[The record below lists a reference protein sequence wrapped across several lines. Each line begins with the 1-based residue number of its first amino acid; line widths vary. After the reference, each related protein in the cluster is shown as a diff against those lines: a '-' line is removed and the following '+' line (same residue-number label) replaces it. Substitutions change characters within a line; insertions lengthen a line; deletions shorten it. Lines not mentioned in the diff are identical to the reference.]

1 MKVQYQRTQ
10 NMQYKSIT
18 PWLWTYLCILA
29 RSWWSQSVKFHWAK
43 PAAHSGSHL
52 LKSHLYSLPH
62 SVPSPKGKDLHKHH
76 IQTSSIQDTGNPTDR
91 YITKQSN
98 KCVRRSITSGLHCV
112 FKIIWLPRMWSW
124 LLTLENNTLKSAL
137 AMNHCPTTN
146 SSTHISKPWIKLS
159 FLSFQKTCNINR
171 LPWGGCGRV

>member
-10 NMQYKSIT
+10 NMKYKSIT

-124 LLTLENNTLKSAL
+124 LLTLENNTEI
-137 AMNHCPTTN
+137 
-146 SSTHISKPWIKLS
+146 STSHDSLPNNKQLYSHFKTLNQTFIP
-159 FLSFQKTCNINR
+159 FLPED
-171 LPWGGCGRV
+171 L